1 MFGSTLSPAAL
12 REALYF
18 EEDDPGTVPSAS
30 ASVGAGS
37 SMCAL
42 VVRRTCSWRTA
53 ACISAKRSGNTL
65 VNLKTLNVQL
75 LRIRMSIFAAL
86 GERYIASIMPF
97 KIIGKENGTP

>member
-18 EEDDPGTVPSAS
+18 EEEDPETVPLAS
-30 ASVGAGS
+30 ASVGACS

-53 ACISAKRSGNTL
+53 ACISAKRSRNAL
-65 VNLKTLNVQL
+65 VNLWHLFVCL
-75 LRIRMSIFAAL
+75 FV
-86 GERYIASIMPF
+86 Y
-97 KIIGKENGTP
+97 

>member
-18 EEDDPGTVPSAS
+18 EEEDDPGTVPSAS

-53 ACISAKRSGNTL
+53 ACISAKTSRNAL
-65 VNLKTLNVQL
+65 VNLRHLTCSCCV
-75 LRIRMSIFAAL
+75 FVC
-86 GERYIASIMPF
+86 
-97 KIIGKENGTP
+97 